1 MTKYSVS
8 EPKARINFPCPVA
21 KLTINEKAHG
31 FSDTFVNMQCFY
43 ADYQGDIQANAEIAE
58 FKWIGEQEFSLCA
71 LAAQKAMRFIM
82 L

>member
-1 MTKYSVS
+1 M
-8 EPKARINFPCPVA
+8 A